1 MCQIYGYLRV
11 SSIMQVEGDSL
22 DTQARQ
28 ITAYATSKNWNVPAE
43 NIYVEAGVSGSIDFN
58 ERPEGKRLVSVLQS
72 GDTIIFTKLDRAFRN
87 VRNAFNTLHDLKTV
101 GVNVHFLDLG
111 GEVTGNGI
119 GAIVFAVMSAFAS
132 FERERIAT
140 RIREVKQVQK
150 AQGKFVGG
158 RRAFGYQIVDGR
170 KERREDEQLVINEM
184 RLLRSAGN
192 SYRFIASWLA
202 SNADVK
208 MTPMGV
214 RWVLQQEMAA
224 VPLYIG

>member
-1 MCQIYGYLRV
+1 MSQIYGYLRV

-28 ITAYATSKNWNVPAE
+28 ITAYAASKNWNVPTE
-43 NIYVEAGVSGSIDFN
+43 NIYVESGVSGVIDFN
-58 ERPEGKRLVSVLQS
+58 ERPEGKRLISVLKS

-87 VRNAFNTLHDLKTV
+87 VRNAFNTLHELKQI

-119 GAIVFAVMSAFAS
+119 GAIVFAVMSAFSA
-132 FERERIAT
+132 FEKDRIAT
-140 RIREVKQVQK
+140 RIREVKQMQK

-170 KERREDEQLVINEM
+170 KQEREDEQRIISEM
-184 RLLRSAGN
+184 KLLRSAGN
-192 SYRFIASWLA
+192 SYRSIASWLA
-202 SNADVK
+202 SNADVQ

-214 RWVLQQEMAA
+214 RWVLHQESIACA
-224 VPLYIG
+224 

>member
-1 MCQIYGYLRV
+1 MSQIYGYLRV
-11 SSIMQVEGDSL
+11 SSIIQVEGDSL
-22 DTQARQ
+22 DTQAKQ
-28 ITAYATSKNWNVPAE
+28 ITAYAASKNWNVPTE
-43 NIYVEAGVSGSIDFN
+43 NIYIEAGVSGSIDFN
-58 ERPEGKRLVSVLQS
+58 ERREGKRLISALKS

-87 VRNAFNTLHDLKTV
+87 VRNAFNTLHELKQI

-170 KERREDEQLVINEM
+170 KQEREDEQRIISEM
-184 RLLRSAGN
+184 KLLRSAGN
-192 SYRFIASWLA
+192 SYRSIASWLE
-202 SNADVK
+202 SNADVQ

-214 RWVLQQEMAA
+214 RWVLQRE
-224 VPLYIG
+224 VCE

>member
-1 MCQIYGYLRV
+1 MSQIYGYLRV

-22 DTQARQ
+22 DTQAKQ
-28 ITAYATSKNWNVPAE
+28 ITAYAASKNWNVPTE
-43 NIYVEAGVSGSIDFN
+43 NIYIEAGVSGSIDFN
-58 ERPEGKRLVSVLQS
+58 ERPEGKRLISALKS

-87 VRNAFNTLHDLKTV
+87 VRNAFNTLHELKQI

-119 GAIVFAVMSAFAS
+119 GAIVFAVMSAFSA
-132 FERERIAT
+132 FEKDRIAT
-140 RIREVKQVQK
+140 RIREVKQMQK

-170 KERREDEQLVINEM
+170 KQEREDEQRIISEM
-184 RLLRSAGN
+184 KLLRSAGN
-192 SYRFIASWLA
+192 SYRSIASWLA
-202 SNADVK
+202 SNADVQ

-214 RWVLQQEMAA
+214 RWVLQQDG
-224 VPLYIG
+224 VDGV

>member
-1 MCQIYGYLRV
+1 MGQVYGYQRV
-11 SSIMQVEGDSL
+11 SSIQQVEGNSL
-22 DTQARQ
+22 EAQGKQ
-28 ITAYATSKNWNVPAE
+28 IQAYAASKGWDVPDE
-43 NIYVEAGVSGSIDFN
+43 CIFVEAGISGSVDFRD
-58 ERPEGKRLVSVLQS
+58 RPEGARLLQTVKS

-87 VRNAFNTLHDLKTV
+87 VRNAFNTLHELKQI

-111 GEVTGNGI
+111 GEVTGNGV

-170 KERREDEQLVINEM
+170 KQEREDEQRIISEM
-184 RLLRSAGN
+184 RLLRSSGN
-192 SYRFIASWLA
+192 SYRSIASWLA
-202 SNADVK
+202 SNADVQ

-214 RWVLQQEMAA
+214 RWVLQQDG
-224 VPLYIG
+224 VDGV

>member
-1 MCQIYGYLRV
+1 
-11 SSIMQVEGDSL
+11 MQVEGDSL

-28 ITAYATSKNWNVPAE
+28 ITAYAASKNWNVPAE
-43 NIYVEAGVSGSIDFN
+43 NIFVEAGVSGSIDFN
-58 ERPEGKRLVSVLQS
+58 ERPEGKRLLSALKS

-87 VRNAFNTLHDLKTV
+87 VRNAFNTLHELKQI

-140 RIREVKQVQK
+140 RIREVKQMQK

-170 KERREDEQLVINEM
+170 KQEREDEQRIISEM
-184 RLLRSAGN
+184 KLLRSAGN
-192 SYRFIASWLA
+192 SYRSIASWLA
-202 SNADVK
+202 SNADVQ

-214 RWVLQQEMAA
+214 RWVLQQDG
-224 VPLYIG
+224 VDGG